1 MPNASNTDTDSPS
14 PFTTQPPT
22 LIAKFGSN
30 TLLGDDGGVDHA
42 FLADVSEQVRRT
54 MAMGIRVVLVSSGA
68 VASGRAL
75 VNDHTID
82 GHTQLA
88 PEGSAPAAIPTV
100 TNPIDRH
107 ALAAVG
113 QAQLAFDW
121 QAAMRRNGLRT
132 AQVLVTEHDFIDPER
147 CASLRRTLSQLLD
160 HGIVPV
166 VNENDAVS
174 RKNGDTLADNDWLA
188 ALLAVRLRAHHMMLL
203 TDIDGLYDAD
213 PRSNPRAKRIS
224 VLPHIDRKI
233 VDAAGGPGAHGTGG
247 MRGKIIAA
255 RLASAAGVP
264 VTITR
269 ARFPDIMSR
278 ICAEE
283 AVGTRVLAANRPK
296 CEFNDLLRMTSQTSG
311 RLILDSDA
319 HHQLRGTG
327 DISIGAL
334 RGTQGVFKQGDP
346 VALSSRDGYELGR
359 GLASLPAEEIDN
371 LLRHDEARYYR
382 VVEGKKLFLLE
393 PRPDL
398 ALSA

>member
-1 MPNASNTDTDSPS
+1 MATASKHDNDSSEPL
-14 PFTTQPPT
+14 TTQPPT
-22 LIAKFGSN
+22 VIAKFGSS
-30 TLLGDDGGVDHA
+30 TLIGDHGGVDHA
-42 FLADVSEQVRRT
+42 FLADVAAQVQRT
-54 MAMGIRVVLVSSGA
+54 MALGVRVVLVSSGA

-75 VNDHTID
+75 INEHSID
-82 GHTQLA
+82 ALPGEDATV
-88 PEGSAPAAIPTV
+88 IPTV
-100 TNPIDRH
+100 AQPIDRH

-113 QAQLAFDW
+113 QAQLAYDW
-121 QAAMRRNGLRT
+121 QAAMRRAGMRT
-132 AQVLVTEHDFIDPER
+132 AQVLVTEHDFIDPDR

-188 ALLAVRLRAHHMMLL
+188 ALLAVRLRAQHMMLL

-213 PRSNPRAKRIS
+213 PRSNPLAKRIA

-233 VDAAGGPGAHGTGG
+233 VDAAGGPGTHGTGG

-264 VTITR
+264 VTISR
-269 ARFPDIMSR
+269 ARFPNVMAR
-278 ICAEE
+278 VCAEE
-283 AVGTRVLAANRPK
+283 DLGTRVLAAKGPR

-311 RLILDSDA
+311 RLILDAEA
-319 HHQLRGTG
+319 HHQLDGTN
-327 DISIGAL
+327 DISIGAV
-334 RGTQGVFKQGDP
+334 RATQGVFNKGDS
-346 VALSSRDGYELGR
+346 VALASSDGYELGR
-359 GLASLPAEEIDN
+359 GLASLTAEQIDK
-371 LLRHDEARYYR
+371 LLKRDEARYHR
-382 VVEGKKLFLLE
+382 VIEGKKVFLLE